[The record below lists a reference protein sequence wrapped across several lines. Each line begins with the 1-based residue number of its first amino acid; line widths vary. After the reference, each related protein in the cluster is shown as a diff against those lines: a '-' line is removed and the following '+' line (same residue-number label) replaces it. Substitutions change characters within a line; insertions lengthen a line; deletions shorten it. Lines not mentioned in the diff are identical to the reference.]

1 MVERMPDPA
10 HPHPGHPLVVPPV
23 RVDRSGQAGPTPR
36 NVRGQGWRTSTRG
49 LFVPSSVD
57 ASDPDQRVCEAAAC
71 LPAYGGVTG
80 WAGLRWGGARWFD
93 GTEPGRSFRP
103 VVLAVMHGEIRHQ
116 PGLLVTSE
124 RLPPRDL
131 MVLDGMNVTTH
142 VRSVCYEIR
151 YASSD
156 RQAVVIL
163 DMAMM
168 DDLVSLDEVAAYVA
182 TLNGWIGVGKCRIAL
197 VLASENSWSA
207 METRFRLIWVI
218 DLEWPAP
225 LCNQPVFDLQGRHIG
240 TPDLIDVEA
249 GLVGEY
255 EGDLHLQGS
264 RRGKDLQKEAA
275 YRRLGREYVAMVAA
289 DQRSPETTIIPRL
302 LEARGRARFEA
313 ESVRQW
319 TVVPPAWWT
328 LTTTV
333 AARRALSE
341 RQRDRLLRY
350 RAG

>member
-1 MVERMPDPA
+1 MVREL
-10 HPHPGHPLVVPPV
+10 PHPCHPGVVPPV
-23 RVDRSGQAGPTPR
+23 RRDPLGITGPTKGQAAGPF
-36 NVRGQGWRTSTRG
+36 WRDSSWG
-49 LFVPSSVD
+49 LYVPAEVD
-57 ASDPDQRVCEAAAC
+57 AAVPEQRIVEAAAV
-71 LPAYGGVTG
+71 LPPCGGVTG
-80 WAGLRWGGARWFD
+80 WAALRWGGARWFAGLSRD
-93 GTEPGRSFRP
+93 AGLLP
-103 VVLAVMHGEIRHQ
+103 VVLAVLHGEIRPQ
-116 PGLLVTSE
+116 AGIVVTSE
-124 RLPPRDL
+124 RLPPRDRTVVDNL
-131 MVLDGMNVTTH
+131 ALTTH
-142 VRSVCYEIR
+142 VRSVCFEMR
-151 YASSD
+151 YARSN
-156 RQAVVIL
+156 REAVVIL

-168 DDLVSLDEVAAYVA
+168 HDLVSQQEVAAYVA

-197 VLASENSWSA
+197 ALANENSWSP

-218 DLEWPAP
+218 DLEWASP

-255 EGDLHLQGS
+255 EGELHLQGS

-275 YRRLGREYVAMVAA
+275 YRRVGLEYVAMVAA